1 MHYGCFFAKIYIGGL
16 CLFEEGVFMSTNL
29 MPLEAETRVL
39 IDRTLENLGWIL
51 NGKEQNVY
59 YEQPRT
65 EAEKKKLG
73 GKRPDYVL
81 YSKEYDK
88 PLIVIEAKKKGSRI
102 DTALEQG
109 ISYARAIEA
118 PLVFATDGVFCKAFH
133 TLANRPPILNGEE
146 IDEFIR
152 EALALRYLNS
162 YEVNTV
168 SPKVQYDRKEL
179 IRIFD
184 EANNMLRGEGLRA
197 GTERFGEFA
206 NILFLKL
213 ISESEQ
219 IKRES
224 GIRTNFDIACSWDSI
239 KQIPFSTRIEY
250 INKTVNEKLN
260 ALYNTDIFTKLQIR
274 DPSILKEIMDKLDP
288 LMLTDVDSDVKG
300 DAFEYFLKA
309 STSTKNDLG
318 EYFTPRHIVKTM
330 VRLVN
335 PQIGET
341 VYDPFCGTGGFL
353 IESFRYIYNNMVRTE
368 SNLKTLREKTVY
380 GNEITNTA
388 RITKMNMILA
398 GDGHSNIHK
407 MDSLANPP
415 YIDKIKYDDEGN
427 VIRDVEGNVLY
438 TSEYKGIYDIVLANM
453 PYSQK
458 TKHGSLY
465 DLPSTNGDSI
475 CVQHCM
481 KAINST
487 APNGRMALVVPEG
500 FLFRKDLTKT
510 REYLL
515 NHCELQS
522 VISLPQGVFLP
533 YTGVKTD
540 IIYATKVNQK
550 VNPSEKR
557 KDFWYF
563 DVKSDGYTLD
573 NHRRK
578 LDTPSDL
585 NKYEEYRKLDND
597 QASDML
603 KVGFELISL
612 DKVSKNSYVLVGSR
626 YRNAIPSRNYSSE
639 LVKLGDV
646 ADLIRGISFPK
657 NAQKNMG
664 DPNSLKVV
672 TTRAAKVDGIDF
684 DKIIYVDESYAK
696 DNKVV
701 KKNDILISLA
711 NSLDLVGR
719 VTYVDD
725 DYQNLSFGA
734 FMGLIRVKPNR
745 VHPVYLYNIL
755 KSPIARDYYKG
766 VAKTTTNISNLTFED
781 LSSFSFPLPNWEEQ
795 NRIAKEITS
804 YNQIIIGAKKILNS
818 YIPRINCNVT
828 DIKSLNEI
836 AIFKPSKDEVKDLPD
851 DTEVSFVPMA
861 TLNTFNPSFKVVE
874 RRNISDVR
882 NGYTYFRDND
892 ILLAKIT
899 PCFENGKAAI
909 ARNLTNGIGFG
920 STEYIVIRANDSLV
934 YPEWIFYHINTFKFI
949 NDGKSFMTGTAGQ
962 QRIDL
967 NYVKQYR
974 IPVPSLEEQKK
985 ILDQISYEQ
994 SLIESSKQLIKVFT
1008 EKIESRI
1015 KEVWGE

>member
-1 MHYGCFFAKIYIGGL
+1 MNPN
-16 CLFEEGVFMSTNL
+16 T

-39 IDRTLENLGWIL
+39 IDRSLENLGWKL
-51 NGKEQNVY
+51 SGKDQNVY
-59 YEQPRT
+59 YEQPRS
-65 EAEKKKLG
+65 EAEKKKLC

-81 YSKEYDK
+81 YSKDSDK
-88 PLIVIEAKKKGSRI
+88 PLIVIEAKKKGVRLDS
-102 DTALEQG
+102 ALEQG
-109 ISYARAIEA
+109 IQYAKAIEA

-133 TLANRPPILNGEE
+133 TVANRPPILNGEE

-152 EALALRYLNS
+152 EALALRYLTS

-197 GTERFGEFA
+197 GIERFGEFA

-224 GIRTNFDIACSWDSI
+224 GIPTKFDVACSWDSI
-239 KQIPFSTRIEY
+239 KQIPISTRIEY
-250 INKTVNEKLN
+250 INKTVYDKLN
-260 ALYNTDIFTKLQIR
+260 ALYDTDIFTPLQIR
-274 DPSILKEIMDKLDP
+274 DASILKEIMDKLDP

-335 PQIGET
+335 PQIGEKI
-341 VYDPFCGTGGFL
+341 YDPFCGTGGFL
-353 IESFRYIYNNMVRTE
+353 IESFRYIHNNMARTE
-368 SNLKTLREKTVY
+368 ANMKTLRESTVY

-398 GDGHSNIHK
+398 GDGHSNIK
-407 MDSLANPP
+407 MLDSLANP
-415 YIDKIKYDDEGN
+415 IDGTETYMENG
-427 VIRDVEGNVLY
+427 VFHHRGF
-438 TSEYKGIYDIVLANM
+438 DIVLANM

-458 TKHGSLY
+458 TKHGNLY

-481 KAINST
+481 KAINS
-487 APNGRMALVVPEG
+487 AAENGRMALVVPEG
-500 FLFRKDLTKT
+500 FLFRKDLAKT

-515 NHCELQS
+515 EHCQLQS
-522 VISLPQGVFLP
+522 IISLPQGVFLP

-540 IIYATKVNQK
+540 IIYATKVNKK
-550 VNPSEKR
+550 VKSSEKK

-578 LDTPSDL
+578 LETPSDL
-585 NKYEEYRKLDND
+585 ARYEEYRKLDKD
-597 QASDML
+597 QTADML
-603 KVGFELISL
+603 KVGFEVIPL
-612 DKVSKNSYVLVGSR
+612 DEVRENSYILVGSR
-626 YRNAIPSRNYSSE
+626 YRTNETVASKNDWP
-639 LVKLGDV
+639 LVKVGDLFEIISDTINPV
-646 ADLIRGISFPK
+646 AETGRTVYVGLENIEPSTGRLI
-657 NAQKNMG
+657 G
-664 DPNSLKVV
+664 DIECEIDSIRSVKRVFKKSDILYGRLRPALNKVAYPN
-672 TTRAAKVDGIDF
+672 TDGICSTD
-684 DKIIYVDESYAK
+684 IIVLRAK
-696 DNKVV
+696 DKNGILPELYSRIFRSARFNEMVLNGVSGGQLPRVDAKYLLQLPIHKIPVTIQQKMVEELERYQHIITGARAVV
-701 KKNDILISLA
+701 
-711 NSLDLVGR
+711 
-719 VTYVDD
+719 
-725 DYQNLSFGA
+725 
-734 FMGLIRVKPNR
+734 
-745 VHPVYLYNIL
+745 
-755 KSPIARDYYKG
+755 
-766 VAKTTTNISNLTFED
+766 SNYT
-781 LSSFSFPLPNWEEQ
+781 P
-795 NRIAKEITS
+795 
-804 YNQIIIGAKKILNS
+804 QII
-818 YIPRINCNVT
+818 CQT
-828 DIKSLNEI
+828 DTYKMLAEI
-836 AIFKPSKDEVKDLPD
+836 ATFKPSKDEVKDLPE

-861 TLNTFNPSFKVVE
+861 DINTFDASFTPKENRKLSEVL
-874 RRNISDVR
+874 S
-882 NGYTYFRDND
+882 GFTYFKDND

-899 PCFENGKAAI
+899 PCFENGKAGI

-920 STEYIVIRANDSLV
+920 STEYIVIRANTSLV
-934 YPEWIFYHINTFKFI
+934 YPEWIFYHINTPEFI
-949 NDGKSFMTGTAGQ
+949 EGGRAFMTGTAGQ
-962 QRIDL
+962 QRVDI

-974 IPVPSLEEQKK
+974 IPVPPLEEQKK

-994 SLIESSKQLIKVFT
+994 SLIEPSKQLIKVFT
-1008 EKIESRI
+1008 AKIETRI

>member
-1 MHYGCFFAKIYIGGL
+1 MN
-16 CLFEEGVFMSTNL
+16 MNTT
-29 MPLEAETRVL
+29 PLEAETRVL
-39 IDRTLENLGWIL
+39 IDRSLENLGWKL
-51 NGKEQNVY
+51 NGKDKNVFF
-59 YEQPRT
+59 EQPKT
-65 EAEKKKLG
+65 ESERKKLC

-81 YSKEYDK
+81 YSKESEK

-102 DTALEQG
+102 DEALEQG
-109 ISYARAIEA
+109 IGYARAIDA

-133 TLANRPPILNGEE
+133 TGANRPPILNGEE

-152 EALALRYLNS
+152 EALALRYLTS

-197 GTERFGEFA
+197 GIERFGEFA

-219 IKRES
+219 AKKERGEP
-224 GIRTNFDIACSWDSI
+224 TKFDMACSWDAI
-239 KQIPFSTRIEY
+239 KGIPASTRIEY
-250 INKTVNEKLN
+250 INKTVYDKLN
-260 ALYNTDIFTKLQIR
+260 ALYETDIFTPLQIK
-274 DPSILKEIMDKLDP
+274 DTGILKDIMDKLDP

-335 PQIGET
+335 PQIGEKI
-341 VYDPFCGTGGFL
+341 YDPFCGTGGFL
-353 IESFRYIYNNMVRTE
+353 IESFRYIHNNMARTE
-368 SNLKTLREKTVY
+368 ANMKTLRESTVY

-398 GDGHSNIHK
+398 GDGHSNIK
-407 MDSLANPP
+407 MLDSLANP
-415 YIDKIKYDDEGN
+415 IDGTETYTENG
-427 VIRDVEGNVLY
+427 VLHH
-438 TSEYKGIYDIVLANM
+438 SGFDIVLANM

-458 TKHGSLY
+458 TKHGNLY

-481 KAINST
+481 KAINC
-487 APNGRMALVVPEG
+487 AAENGRMALVVPEG
-500 FLFRKDLTKT
+500 FLFRKDLAKT

-515 NHCELQS
+515 DHCQLQS
-522 VISLPQGVFLP
+522 IISLPQGVFLP

-540 IIYATKVNQK
+540 IIYATKVNKK
-550 VNPSEKR
+550 VNSSEKK

-585 NKYEEYRKLDND
+585 AKYEEYRKLDKD
-597 QASDML
+597 QAADML
-603 KVGFELISL
+603 KVGFEIIPL
-612 DKVSKNSYVLVGSR
+612 DKVRENSYILVGSR
-626 YRNAIPSRNYSSE
+626 YRTNETIASKNNWPVVKVGDLFE
-639 LVKLGDV
+639 LVSDTINPADETGRTVYIGLENIEPSTGRLLGE
-646 ADLIRGISFPK
+646 LECEINSIRS
-657 NAQKNMG
+657 
-664 DPNSLKVV
+664 
-672 TTRAAKVDGIDF
+672 AKRVFKKSDILYGRLRP
-684 DKIIYVDESYAK
+684 AL
-696 DNKVV
+696 NKVV
-701 KKNDILISLA
+701 YPNMDGVCSTDIIVLRAKDKDSILPELYSRIFRSVYFNEMVL
-711 NSLDLVGR
+711 NGVSGGQLPR
-719 VTYVDD
+719 VDAKYLLQLPIHNIPIDIQQKMVEELER
-725 DYQNLSFGA
+725 YQHIITGA
-734 FMGLIRVKPNR
+734 RTV
-745 VHPVYLYNIL
+745 V
-755 KSPIARDYYKG
+755 
-766 VAKTTTNISNLTFED
+766 SNYT
-781 LSSFSFPLPNWEEQ
+781 
-795 NRIAKEITS
+795 
-804 YNQIIIGAKKILNS
+804 
-818 YIPRINCNVT
+818 PRIICQT
-828 DIKSLNEI
+828 DTYKTLAEI
-836 AIFKPSKDEVKDLPD
+836 ATFKPSKDEVKDLAE

-861 TLNTFNPSFKVVE
+861 DINTFDASFVPKANRKLSEVL
-874 RRNISDVR
+874 S
-882 NGYTYFRDND
+882 GFTYFKNND

-920 STEYIVIRANDSLV
+920 STEYIVIRANTSFV
-934 YPEWIFYHINTFKFI
+934 YPEWIFYHINTPEFI
-949 NDGKSFMTGTAGQ
+949 DGGKSFMTGTAGQ
-962 QRIDL
+962 QRVDI

-974 IPVPSLEEQKK
+974 IPVPSLDEQKK
-985 ILDQISYEQ
+985 ILEQIGYEQ
-994 SLIESSKQLIKVFT
+994 SLIEPSKKLIKVFT
-1008 EKIESRI
+1008 EKIENRI